1 MEREKVSR
9 RSWQCCLPLL
19 KSLLHP
25 EFLASLMLRPRP
37 FLKRHTLALLLLLQA
52 LVTSVTALP
61 EQGIG
66 LIERHIR
73 EEMELNQIPGLAL
86 SIVHSGQVFYSQG
99 FGVRDLSTAKT
110 MTVDTPVEL
119 ASLSKSLTALA
130 ILLLQ
135 AEGQIELASPV
146 RRYLPE
152 LEAASPLLATTTI
165 GNLLAHRSG
174 LTRQA
179 DRLLP
184 CCGMPGDLDLRGAVL
199 RLQGARLDQRP
210 GGYFV
215 YANSNYVLLAAVV
228 ESVSGTP
235 FPVFMRER
243 IFLPLGM
250 QGATLDLEKARS
262 HGLAP
267 LHELRWGKVRVSPS
281 RYRGWLGSSAVKAS
295 ASDLSQYMIALLDD
309 DHPFAQLIA
318 SAKLSQ
324 ETTGYNMG
332 WEIGPEDTSVL
343 RHGGNIWGANSAIIL
358 APNLQLGAVVLINAG
373 LHRAEEIV
381 EAVFAYLCGKEAPP
395 PAVQSWTLIPDNW
408 AILLTTLGAVVF
420 VSTLGYCRRAWT
432 QLRRGERK
440 FGGRLGFLKVA
451 RTVLFA
457 FMTAALIHLALGGS
471 GPPRASLPTTIQV
484 AFPFFASSMA
494 GLFVAL
500 AVFNLAP
507 VGDLP
512 ASPGGHCRVNVGQ
525 GIPRRNT
532 PSDRSA

>member
-1 MEREKVSR
+1 MEREKASR

-19 KSLLHP
+19 QSLLHP
-25 EFLASLMLRPRP
+25 EFLASLMFGPRP
-37 FLKRHTLALLLLLQA
+37 FLKRHTLALPLLQA
-52 LVTSVTALP
+52 LSTSVTALP
-61 EQGIG
+61 RQGIG

-130 ILLLQ
+130 VLLLQ
-135 AEGQIELASPV
+135 AEGRIELASPLS
-146 RRYLPE
+146 RYLPD
-152 LEAASPLLATTTI
+152 LEATSPLFATMTI
-165 GNLLAHRSG
+165 RGLLAHRSG

-184 CCGMPGDLDLRGAVL
+184 CCGMPGDLDLRGAVR
-199 RLQGARLDQRP
+199 RLQEARLDRRP
-210 GGYFV
+210 GSHFV
-215 YANSNYVLLAAVV
+215 YTNSNYVLLAAVV

-235 FPVFMRER
+235 FPLFMRER
-243 IFLPLGM
+243 IFQPLGM
-250 QGATLDLEKARS
+250 MRATLDLEKARS
-262 HGLAP
+262 RGLAT

-295 ASDLSQYMIALLDD
+295 VWDLSQYMIALLDG
-309 DHPFAQLIA
+309 DHPFARLIA
-318 SAKLSQ
+318 STRLSQ

-332 WEIGPEDTSVL
+332 WEIRAEDTSVL

-358 APNLQLGAVVLINAG
+358 APDLHFGAVVLINAG
-373 LHRAEEIV
+373 LHRAEEIA
-381 EAVFAYLCGKEAPP
+381 EAVFTYLRGKKAPP

-408 AILLTTLGAVVF
+408 AILLMTLGAVVLASSL
-420 VSTLGYCRRAWT
+420 VYSRHAWI
-432 QLRRGERK
+432 QLRRGERR
-440 FGGRLGFLKVA
+440 FGSRLGFLKVA
-451 RTVLFA
+451 RTVLFV
-457 FMTAALIHLALGGS
+457 FMTGALIHLALGGS

-494 GLFVAL
+494 GLFLAL

-507 VGDLP
+507 IGDLP
-512 ASPGGHCRVNVGQ
+512 IRSDSVSAGG
-525 GIPRRNT
+525 PT
-532 PSDRSA
+532 